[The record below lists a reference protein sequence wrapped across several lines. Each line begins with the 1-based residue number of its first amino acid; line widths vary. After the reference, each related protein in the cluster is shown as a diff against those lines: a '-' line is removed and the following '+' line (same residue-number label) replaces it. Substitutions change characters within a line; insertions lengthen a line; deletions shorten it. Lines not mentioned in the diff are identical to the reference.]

1 MHISDRGLY
10 IISCMIA
17 TLGFGISL
25 LIFGHFVIR
34 GIIGKLIMK
43 KDLYHLDNDED
54 KYRAVSTIAILC
66 NVAGGLILAV
76 MVLVLLIMFI
86 IFVIAVAGGII
97 YRLIQ

>member
-1 MHISDRGLY
+1 MHISDRTLY

-43 KDLYHLDNDED
+43 KDLYHLSNDED
-54 KYRAVSTIAILC
+54 KYHAIATIAIAC
-66 NVAGGLILAV
+66 NVVGGLILAA
-76 MVLVLLIMFI
+76 MVLGLLIMVI
-86 IFVIAVAGGII
+86 IFIIAVAAGII